1 MNDFQYKDGE
11 LHAEDASLIEI
22 AAQYSTPTFVYSS
35 AAIKRSYQQ
44 FETAFAGQDHLICYA
59 VKANSNIGILG
70 LLAGLGSGFDI
81 VSGGELER
89 VLVAGGDPNKI
100 IFSGVGKQAWEI
112 EAALKAGI
120 ACFNLESASELQLIS
135 RSCSELQKTAR
146 ISVRVNPDVDPKTHP
161 YIATGLKESKFG
173 VSPGEAL
180 MIYEQANTIDCIE
193 ITGIDFHIGSQITE
207 LSPFADALARVL
219 ELVDELSDMGIEL
232 KHIDLGGGIGITYKD
247 EEPLHIDEYASC
259 ISQMMAGRAHQLV
272 FEPGRVIVGN
282 AGILL
287 SRVITIKESEDTNF
301 AVLDAAMNDLIRPAL
316 YQSWQDIKNVRQT
329 DKAESIYDV
338 VGPICESADF
348 LAKNRSLALDEGDLV
363 AIYSSGAYG
372 FAMSSNYNSRSRAAE
387 LIVIGSDVHCV
398 RKRETFEDQ
407 IRLETILPN

>member
-135 RSCSELQKTAR
+135 RICSELQKTAR

-180 MIYEQANTIDCIE
+180 RIYQQANTIDCIE

-287 SRVITIKESEDTNF
+287 SRVITIKESEDTKF